1 MNDYL
6 KELCRLAGLTDAV
19 EVSRTKGGRKET
31 RYLEKCEM
39 VTTHTAR
46 RSFATNAFLAKVP
59 TVSIMKITGHRSEA
73 VFLRYIKISSEQN
86 ALLMLE
92 HPHFSGIAST
102 VPVLPLPKVARP
114 VQ

>member
-6 KELCRLAGLTDAV
+6 KDLCRLAGLTDAI
-19 EVSRTKGGRKET
+19 EVSRTKGGKKET
-31 RYLEKCEM
+31 RYLQKCEM

-59 TVSIMKITGHRSEA
+59 TVSIMKITGGHRSELI
-73 VFLRYIKISSEQN
+73 FLRYIKISSEQN

-92 HPHFSGIAST
+92 HPHFKGSLLSD
-102 VPVLPLPKVARP
+102 
-114 VQ
+114 